1 MALENVHPA
10 RKDALSKLHI
20 PLLRCNDALR
30 HCLVCLTKGLNQV
43 QRGLGDSVLCHA
55 LAPFLWVF
63 SLLQDIGARR
73 WSDRWMGCT
82 AHRWRCHLFA
92 RARLEPLEPVGPP
105 TAIVVFSAL
114 KPLVCTLHGLIVHPV
129 TSPFARGID
138 NTGNMPTPAQGKT
151 RFSPDKPG
159 DAPCRLPGYDM
170 ILLCAHSVDV
180 LLNLAKV
187 NRHSFQDNFIGL

>member
-1 MALENVHPA
+1 
-10 RKDALSKLHI
+10 
-20 PLLRCNDALR
+20 
-30 HCLVCLTKGLNQV
+30 
-43 QRGLGDSVLCHA
+43 
-55 LAPFLWVF
+55 
-63 SLLQDIGARR
+63 
-73 WSDRWMGCT
+73 MGCT
-82 AHRWRCHLFA
+82 AQSWSRHLFA

-105 TAIVVFSAL
+105 TAIVMLGAL

-138 NTGNMPTPAQGKT
+138 NTGNMPTPTQGKT

-170 ILLCAHSVDV
+170 ILLCANSVDI

-187 NRHSFQDNFIGL
+187 NRHSFQDNFIGLDQIVLQVGVAQVERVRFTSHARAVVVPVEQVEGGWLLA